1 MFYQTTR
8 LQYSNPCG
16 KHQCIKTNF
25 RRCIYLIYF
34 VGIDISKYKH
44 DFCIISNAGDL
55 IVENSSFQNNKI
67 GFQSLLE
74 QLKPYNKS
82 DIRIAFEATGHYSL
96 NLELF
101 LVNNGFSF
109 IKVNPLIIHQFLKT
123 RSLRRTKT
131 DKADSIT
138 IANYLMS
145 VPYKPNSD
153 LLYHI
158 FTLKSLC
165 RARENLI
172 KERSKF
178 AVLLTNELD
187 KSFPEIKPFFN
198 DKISTTLLYI
208 LENYSN
214 VENIATMNDY
224 ESIRKL
230 SHGKF
235 TYARFAQLKELAK
248 NSVGF
253 HDENTDLL
261 ISTYVSIYNDFN
273 NKIDP
278 IEKQI
283 STIIKVLNPKMLT
296 IPGIGEVSAATILSE
311 YGDIK
316 NFSNPNKML
325 AFAGLDPSIS
335 QSGTLESNGKMVKHG
350 SGHLRYAI
358 MNSAMSILRYS
369 PEFYDYYL
377 KKRSQGKCH
386 RVALSHVCKKLIRV
400 IYSLEKND
408 IDFNPSLL
416 N

>member
-1 MFYQTTR
+1 M
-8 LQYSNPCG
+8 
-16 KHQCIKTNF
+16 
-25 RRCIYLIYF
+25 IYY

-44 DFCIISNAGDL
+44 DFCIISNAGEL
-55 IVENSSFQNNKI
+55 IVENQSFQNNKI
-67 GFQSLLE
+67 GFQSFLD

-82 DIRIAFEATGHYSL
+82 EVRIAFEATGHYSL

-101 LVNNGFSF
+101 LINNEYSF
-109 IKVNPLIIHQFLKT
+109 FKVNPLIIHQFLKA

-153 LLYHI
+153 LLYNI
-158 FTLKSLC
+158 SSLKSLC
-165 RARENLI
+165 RTREFLI

-187 KSFPEIKPFFN
+187 KSFPELKPFFN
-198 DKISTTLLYI
+198 NMISTTLLYI
-208 LENYSN
+208 LEKYT
-214 VENIATMNDY
+214 NIKHISAMKDY
-224 ESIRKL
+224 DSLRKL
-230 SHGKF
+230 SRGKF
-235 TYARFAQLKELAK
+235 TYAKFTKLKELAK
-248 NSVGF
+248 NSVGYYY
-253 HDENTDLL
+253 ENTDLL

-278 IEKQI
+278 INKQI
-283 STIIKVLNPKMLT
+283 STIIKELNPKMLS
-296 IPGIGEVSAATILSE
+296 IPGLGEISAATILSE

-316 NFSNPNKML
+316 NFSTPNKML
-325 AFAGLDPSIS
+325 AFAGLDPSIN
-335 QSGTLESNGKMVKHG
+335 QSGTLEYNGKMVKHG

-358 MNSAMSILRYS
+358 MNIAMTILRYS
-369 PEFYDYYL
+369 PTFYDYYL
-377 KKRSQGKCH
+377 KKRSEGKCH

-408 IDFNPSLL
+408 IEFNPSLL
-416 N
+416 K

>member
-1 MFYQTTR
+1 M
-8 LQYSNPCG
+8 
-16 KHQCIKTNF
+16 
-25 RRCIYLIYF
+25 IYC

-44 DFCIISNAGDL
+44 DFCIISSAGEL

-67 GFQSLLE
+67 GFQSLLD

-82 DIRIAFEATGHYSL
+82 EIHIAFEATGHYSL

-101 LVNNGFSF
+101 LVNNGYSF
-109 IKVNPLIIHQFLKT
+109 MKVNPLIIHQFLKT

-131 DKADSIT
+131 DKADSLT
-138 IANYLMS
+138 IAKYLMS
-145 VPYKPNSD
+145 APYKPNSD
-153 LLYHI
+153 LLYTI

-165 RARENLI
+165 RARENLV

-187 KSFPEIKPFFN
+187 KSFPELKPFFN
-198 DKISTTLLYI
+198 NMISSTLLYI
-208 LENYSN
+208 LEKYTNTKH
-214 VENIATMNDY
+214 IAAMKDY
-224 ESIRKL
+224 DSIRKL
-230 SHGKF
+230 SRGKF
-235 TYARFAQLKELAK
+235 TYAKFAQLKELAK

-253 HDENTDLL
+253 SNENTDLL
-261 ISTYVSIYNDFN
+261 ISTYISIYNDFN

-278 IEKQI
+278 INKQI
-283 STIIKVLNPKMLT
+283 STIIKELNPRMLT
-296 IPGIGEVSAATILSE
+296 IPGIGEISAATILSE

-316 NFSNPNKML
+316 NFSNSNKML
-325 AFAGLDPSIS
+325 AFAGLDPSIN
-335 QSGTLESNGKMVKHG
+335 QSGTLEYNGKMVKHG

-358 MNSAMSILRYS
+358 MNSAMAVLRFS
-369 PEFYDYYL
+369 PKFYDYYL
-377 KKRSQGKCH
+377 KKRSEGKCH

-416 N
+416 K

>member
-1 MFYQTTR
+1 MYKK
-8 LQYSNPCG
+8 LILGGAY
-16 KHQCIKTNF
+16 I
-25 RRCIYLIYF
+25 LIYY

-44 DFCIISNAGDL
+44 DFCIISNAGEL
-55 IVENSSFQNNKI
+55 IVENFSFQNNKI
-67 GFQSLLE
+67 GFQSLLD

-101 LVNNGFSF
+101 LTNNGYTY
-109 IKVNPLIIHQFLKT
+109 IKTNPLIIHQFLKA

-138 IANYLMS
+138 IAKYLMS
-145 VPYKPNSD
+145 VPYQPNSD
-153 LLYHI
+153 LLYTI

-165 RARENLI
+165 RARESLI

-187 KSFPEIKPFFN
+187 KSFPELKPFFN
-198 DKISTTLLYI
+198 NMISSTLLYI
-208 LENYSN
+208 LEKYTNTKH
-214 VENIATMNDY
+214 IAAMKDY
-224 ESIRKL
+224 DSIRKV

-235 TYARFAQLKELAK
+235 TYAKFAKLKELAK

-253 HDENTDLL
+253 HNENTDLL

-283 STIIKVLNPKMLT
+283 STIIKVLNPRMLT
-296 IPGIGEVSAATILSE
+296 IPGIGEISAATILSE

-316 NFSNPNKML
+316 NFSSPNKML
-325 AFAGLDPSIS
+325 AFAGLDPSIN

-358 MNSAMSILRYS
+358 MNSAMTILRFS

-377 KKRSQGKCH
+377 KKRSEGKCH

-400 IYSLEKND
+400 IYTLEKND

-416 N
+416 K

>member
-1 MFYQTTR
+1 M
-8 LQYSNPCG
+8 
-16 KHQCIKTNF
+16 
-25 RRCIYLIYF
+25 IYC

-44 DFCIISNAGDL
+44 DFCIISSAGEL

-67 GFQSLLE
+67 GFQSLLD

-82 DIRIAFEATGHYSL
+82 EIHIAFEATGHYSL

-101 LVNNGFSF
+101 LVNNGYSF
-109 IKVNPLIIHQFLKT
+109 MKVNPLIIHQFLKT

-131 DKADSIT
+131 DKADSLT
-138 IANYLMS
+138 IAKYLMS

-153 LLYHI
+153 LLYTF

-165 RARENLI
+165 RARENLV

-187 KSFPEIKPFFN
+187 KSFPELKPFFN
-198 DKISTTLLYI
+198 NMISSTLLYI
-208 LENYSN
+208 LEKYTNTKH
-214 VENIATMNDY
+214 IAAMKDY
-224 ESIRKL
+224 DSIRKL
-230 SHGKF
+230 SRGKF
-235 TYARFAQLKELAK
+235 TYAKFAQLKELAK

-253 HDENTDLL
+253 SNENTDLL
-261 ISTYVSIYNDFN
+261 ISTYISIYNDFN

-278 IEKQI
+278 INKQI
-283 STIIKVLNPKMLT
+283 STIIKELNPRMLT
-296 IPGIGEVSAATILSE
+296 IPGIGEISAATILSE

-316 NFSNPNKML
+316 NFSNSNKML
-325 AFAGLDPSIS
+325 AFAGLDPSIN
-335 QSGTLESNGKMVKHG
+335 QSGTLEYNGKMVKHG

-358 MNSAMSILRYS
+358 MNSAMAVLRFS
-369 PEFYDYYL
+369 PKFYDYYL
-377 KKRSQGKCH
+377 KKRSEGKCH

-416 N
+416 K